1 MNGLATPDA
10 FEALAPSGFYVAI
23 RIGFAFPM
31 VEWNRL
37 PPAWAKEYA
46 ASGLIVHDPLM
57 SWAYGNCGVTRWS
70 EAGGTD
76 SQGVLELAKTHGL
89 SFGAVASWMDD
100 GDGGQ
105 RSFGLFCRSD
115 REYYDEEINDL
126 NAALIASHKAHVRPT
141 NLTAAEIET
150 LGLVKNG
157 LLMKEIAC
165 LLDVSES
172 AIKQRLKNARLKLS
186 AKTGPQAAA
195 KATMLG
201 MI

>member
-1 MNGLATPDA
+1 MNGLAIPDTL
-10 FEALAPSGFYVAI
+10 EALAPSGFYVAI

-37 PPAWAKEYA
+37 PPAWVREYA
-46 ASGLIVHDPLM
+46 ASGFVVHDPLM
-57 SWAYGNCGVTRWS
+57 AWVYGNCGIARWS
-70 EAGGTD
+70 EVGGSD
-76 SQGVLELAKTHGL
+76 SQGVLELAKAHGL
-89 SFGAVASWMDD
+89 AFGAVASWVDS
-100 GDGGQ
+100 GDSGQ
-105 RSFGLFCRSD
+105 RSFGFFCRSD
-115 REYYDEEINDL
+115 REYSGEELDAL
-126 NAALIASHKAHVRPT
+126 NAALIASHDDHMRPT

-165 LLDVSES
+165 ILDVSES
-172 AIKQRLKNARLKLS
+172 AIKQRLKNARLKLN

-195 KATMLG
+195 RATMLG